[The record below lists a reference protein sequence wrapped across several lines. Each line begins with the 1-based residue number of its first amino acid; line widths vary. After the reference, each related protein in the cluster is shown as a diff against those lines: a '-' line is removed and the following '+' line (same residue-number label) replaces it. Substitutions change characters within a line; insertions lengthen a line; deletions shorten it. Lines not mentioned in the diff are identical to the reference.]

1 MLWVDY
7 NNYLLKYYYDYDMML
22 IKYSINLGLL
32 LKMRNQSR
40 RSPLSPY
47 NSEINSNIFEEKNMN
62 SLVKILN
69 LIEKIF
75 LST

>member
-47 NSEINSNIFEEKNMN
+47 NSKINSILEKFD
-62 SLVKILN
+62 
-69 LIEKIF
+69 LIRQI
-75 LST
+75 SNVT

>member
-7 NNYLLKYYYDYDMML
+7 INYLLKYYYDYDMML

-47 NSEINSNIFEEKNMN
+47 NSKINSNIFEEKNIY
-62 SLVKILN
+62 SLVKI
-69 LIEKIF
+69 
-75 LST
+75 